1 MTKTVGRC
9 QVAMGY
15 NSGSQARV
23 RGLRFDGS
31 QNDQS
36 IHRNILLMSSPV
48 KT

>member
-1 MTKTVGRC
+1 MTKTVGSC

-23 RGLRFDGS
+23 RGLRFGGY

-36 IHRNILLMSSPV
+36 IHRNILLMSCPV
-48 KT
+48 KI